1 MKNQEGIVRRQIG
14 ERIHQRRR
22 ELGLSAEALA
32 KRLGVSK
39 STVGRYEQK
48 GVSPE
53 RTGLLISLSEVLDT
67 SFDWLVGGGPAEAG
81 KSVTAYARELDEHIR
96 RALTRIRRSGLEREQ
111 EELFVG
117 TMGYFIDYFG
127 VLAGHYGKAVRA
139 LDDLEKDAA
148 VQAPLSRY
156 RLGSDDLGGEL
167 YRREMLGPVE
177 RLKEMADC
185 ILHLYG
191 DTAGQYYAA
200 LARAADG
207 GRPFDPEKG
216 KGSVRQKGRRW
227 YYRFYMA
234 DGSGRM
240 VQREFAGGE
249 TRLETEA
256 MLRRAVSDYEHG
268 GIPSSSVT
276 LGKLLDLWVE
286 EELRTSSKSNG
297 TLSLY
302 QGVINRIKQHPLSR
316 RKLRSIT
323 PEDLQGYIDY
333 LCASGKETPD
343 GQEPLSVGYIRV
355 YQAVLQSAFR
365 YAVFPGK
372 LLTYNPM
379 QYVARRDK
387 PAQPALFA
395 GEDKKTET
403 ITREQFKALCDA
415 LEGHP
420 VLLPVQIAYYTGL
433 RLGEVCA
440 LTWEDVDFDGHMLT
454 VRRSMRYNGATHRTE
469 LGTTKRAKIRSVAF
483 GETLDKIL
491 RAAKAADGAAE
502 EAGGERY
509 RNYYKLFIDKGRSH
523 YGLFTLEAGE
533 TLLEG
538 YNLLDFVCKRE
549 DGSFTAPDLVEKTCR
564 KLSRE
569 IPELRR
575 FHFHML
581 RHTYTSNLLS
591 SGASPKDVQELLGHS
606 DVSTTMNVYAHSSEE
621 AKLSSARLLD
631 ELDKEDG
638 PESPKGEPEK
648 KEEG

>member
-1 MKNQEGIVRRQIG
+1 
-14 ERIHQRRR
+14 
-22 ELGLSAEALA
+22 
-32 KRLGVSK
+32 
-39 STVGRYEQK
+39 
-48 GVSPE
+48 
-53 RTGLLISLSEVLDT
+53 
-67 SFDWLVGGGPAEAG
+67 
-81 KSVTAYARELDEHIR
+81 
-96 RALTRIRRSGLEREQ
+96 
-111 EELFVG
+111 
-117 TMGYFIDYFG
+117 
-127 VLAGHYGKAVRA
+127 
-139 LDDLEKDAA
+139 
-148 VQAPLSRY
+148 
-156 RLGSDDLGGEL
+156 
-167 YRREMLGPVE
+167 
-177 RLKEMADC
+177 
-185 ILHLYG
+185 
-191 DTAGQYYAA
+191 
-200 LARAADG
+200 
-207 GRPFDPEKG
+207 
-216 KGSVRQKGRRW
+216 
-227 YYRFYMA
+227 
-234 DGSGRM
+234 M

-533 TLLEG
+533 TPLEG

>member
-1 MKNQEGIVRRQIG
+1 MKKQEGIIRRQIG
-14 ERIHQRRR
+14 ERIRQRRR

-32 KRLGVSK
+32 RRLGVSK
-39 STVGRYEQK
+39 STVGRYEQM

-53 RTGLLISLSEVLDT
+53 RTGVLISLADVLDV
-67 SFDWLVGGGPAEAG
+67 SFDWLAGGGPSEG
-81 KSVTAYARELDEHIR
+81 TRSVTAYSRELEEHIR
-96 RALTRIRRSGLEREQ
+96 RALTRIRRAGLEREQ
-111 EELFVG
+111 EEVFIGALG
-117 TMGYFIDYFG
+117 CFIDYFG
-127 VLAGHYGKAVRA
+127 VMAGHYGKAVRA

-156 RLGSDDLGGEL
+156 RLETDDLGGEL

-185 ILHLYG
+185 MLHLYG
-191 DTAGQYYAA
+191 DSASRYYAA
-200 LARAADG
+200 LSRAAG
-207 GRPFDPEKG
+207 GERPFEPEKG
-216 KGSVRQKGRRW
+216 RGSVRQKGRKW

-249 TRLETEA
+249 SRMETEA
-256 MLRRAVSDYEHG
+256 MLRRAISDYEHG

-276 LGKLLDLWVE
+276 LGKLLDLWIE
-286 EELRTSSKSNG
+286 DELRGSNKSNG

-302 QGVINRIKQHPLSR
+302 QGVVNRIKQHPLGR
-316 RKLRSIT
+316 RRLRSIT

-333 LCASGKETPD
+333 LCAAGKETGG
-343 GQEPLSVGYIRV
+343 GQGPLSVGYIRV

-365 YAVFPGK
+365 FAVFPGK
-372 LLTYNPM
+372 LLAYNPM

-387 PAQPALFA
+387 PAQTGLFA
-395 GEDKKTET
+395 GEDKRRET

-415 LEGHP
+415 LSGHP

-440 LTWEDVDFDGHMLT
+440 LTWEDVDFEGHMLT

-469 LGTTKRAKIRSVAF
+469 LGAPKRAKVRTVAF
-483 GETLDKIL
+483 GETLERIL
-491 RAAKAADGAAE
+491 RAARAADGEGAP
-502 EAGGERY
+502 GRC
-509 RNYYKLFIDKGRSH
+509 RSCYKVFTDKGRRH

-533 TLLEG
+533 TPLEG
-538 YNLLDFVCKRE
+538 YIPLDFVCRRE
-549 DGSFTAPDLVEKTCR
+549 DGGFIAPDLVEKTCR
-564 KLSRE
+564 KVARE
-569 IPELRR
+569 VPELSH

-591 SGASPKDVQELLGHS
+591 SGASPKDVQELLGHA

-631 ELDKEDG
+631 EPEED
-638 PESPKGEPEK
+638 K
-648 KEEG
+648 KEGDGDEDAGKGV

>member
-32 KRLGVSK
+32 RRLGVSK

-48 GVSPE
+48 GISPE
-53 RTGLLISLSEVLDT
+53 RMGILISLADVLDT
-67 SFDWLVGGGPAEAG
+67 SLDWLVGGGPSEG
-81 KSVTAYARELDEHIR
+81 NKSVTAYARELDEHIR
-96 RALTRIRRSGLEREQ
+96 RCLTRIRRSDLEREQ
-111 EELFVG
+111 EEMFVG
-117 TMGYFIDYFG
+117 TLGYFIDYFG
-127 VLAGHYGKAVRA
+127 VMAGHYGKAVRA
-139 LDDLEKDAA
+139 LDDLERDAA
-148 VQAPLSRY
+148 LQAPLSRY

-200 LARAADG
+200 LSRTADG
-207 GRPFDPEKG
+207 ERPFDPEKG

-249 TRLETEA
+249 SRMETEA
-256 MLRRAVSDYEHG
+256 MLRRAISDYEHG

-286 EELRTSSKSNG
+286 EELRSSSKSNG
-297 TLSLY
+297 TLTLY
-302 QGVINRIKQHPLSR
+302 QGVINRIKQHPIAR

-333 LCASGKETPD
+333 LCASGKETSG

-387 PAQPALFA
+387 PSEPALFA
-395 GEDKKTET
+395 GEDRKSET
-403 ITREQFKALCDA
+403 LTREQFKTLCDA

-440 LTWEDVDFDGHMLT
+440 LTWEDVDFEGHMLT
-454 VRRSMRYNGATHRTE
+454 VRRSVRYNGATHRTE
-469 LGTTKRAKIRSVAF
+469 LGTTKRAKIRTVAF
-483 GETLDKIL
+483 GDTLEKIL
-491 RAAKAADGAAE
+491 RAAKQADSTARADSD
-502 EAGGERY
+502 GEHY
-509 RNYYKLFIDKGRSH
+509 RNYYKLFVDKGRHH
-523 YGLFTLEAGE
+523 YGLFSLREDE
-533 TLLEG
+533 QPLEG

-564 KLSRE
+564 KLARE
-569 IPELRR
+569 VPELSH

-581 RHTYTSNLLS
+581 RHTYTTNLLS

-606 DVSTTMNVYAHSSEE
+606 DVSTTMNVYAHSSEA

-631 ELDKEDG
+631 ELEED
-638 PESPKGEPEK
+638 EPENK
-648 KEEG
+648 KTKEEHERK